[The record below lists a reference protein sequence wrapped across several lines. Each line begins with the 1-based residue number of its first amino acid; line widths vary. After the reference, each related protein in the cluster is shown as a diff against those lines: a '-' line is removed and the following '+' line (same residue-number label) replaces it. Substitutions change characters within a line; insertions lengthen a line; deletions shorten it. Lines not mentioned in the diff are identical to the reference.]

1 MLHYFSIPGFFNAPL
16 AWESIPQI
24 LHGLPM
30 SIYLTAIS
38 FVGSLILGLFL
49 TLAQLSH
56 WRLLHWLSRAYISFM
71 RGVPILV
78 VLFIIYFGFGANA
91 LPAAILSFTLVSAA
105 FVSEV
110 FRSAFMGIDH
120 GQYEAAYSLGLSYR
134 KVIHYIILPQAFR
147 IGLPAL
153 GNILL
158 DMFKNTS
165 LAAMITVSE
174 MFMDAKIVAG
184 ANQDYMTIYI
194 TIAILYWLCCVVLT
208 AGQNW
213 LERAFDYQRRA
224 DRALRHQS

>member
-16 AWESIPQI
+16 AWSSVPQI
-24 LHGLPM
+24 LNGLPM
-30 SIYLTAIS
+30 SVYLTAVS
-38 FVGSLILGLFL
+38 FVCSLILGLLL
-49 TLAQLSH
+49 TLSQLSH
-56 WRLLHWLSRAYISFM
+56 SRLLHGLSRAYISFM
-71 RGVPILV
+71 RGVPMLV

-91 LPAAILSFTLVSAA
+91 LPAAIISFTVVSAA

-120 GQYEAAYSLGLSYR
+120 GQYEAAYSLGMSYG
-134 KVIHYIILPQAFR
+134 KVIRYIILPQAFR

-158 DMFKNTS
+158 DMFKSTS

-208 AGQNW
+208 TGQNW
-213 LERAFDYQRRA
+213 LERHLDYQRRA
-224 DRALRHQS
+224 ERLAKHA

>member
-1 MLHYFSIPGFFNAPL
+1 MLQYFSIPGFFNAPL
-16 AWESIPQI
+16 AWSSIPQI
-24 LHGLPM
+24 LSGLPM
-30 SIYLTAIS
+30 SVYLTAVS
-38 FVGSLILGLFL
+38 FVLATILGLLL

-56 WRLLHWLSRAYISFM
+56 FKILHGIARAYISFM
-71 RGVPILV
+71 RGVPMLV
-78 VLFIIYFGFGANA
+78 VLFIVYFGFGANA
-91 LPAAILSFTLVSAA
+91 LPAAVISFTIGAAA

-120 GQYEAAYSLGLSYR
+120 GQYEAAYSLGMSYS
-134 KVIHYIILPQAFR
+134 KVIRYIILPQAFR

-158 DMFKNTS
+158 DMFKGTS

-174 MFMDAKIVAG
+174 MFMQAKIVAG

-208 AGQNW
+208 TGQNW
-213 LERAFDYQRRA
+213 LERHLDYNRRA
-224 DRALRHQS
+224 QRFSDQA

>member
-1 MLHYFSIPGFFNAPL
+1 MLHDFTIPGFFNAPL
-16 AWESIPQI
+16 AWSSVPQI
-24 LHGLPM
+24 LRGLPM
-30 SIYLTAIS
+30 SAYLTAVA
-38 FVGSLILGLFL
+38 FLCALILGLFL

-56 WRLLHWLSRAYISFM
+56 WRLLHGIARCYISFM
-71 RGVPILV
+71 RGVPMLV
-78 VLFIIYFGFGANA
+78 VLFIVYFGFGANA
-91 LPAAILSFTLVSAA
+91 LPAAIISFTVVSSA

-110 FRSAFMGIDH
+110 FRSAFMGIDP
-120 GQYEAAYSLGLSYR
+120 GQYEAAYSLGLSYP
-134 KVIHYIILPQAFR
+134 KVIRYIILPQALR

-158 DMFKNTS
+158 DMFKSTS

-174 MFMDAKIVAG
+174 MFMQAKIVAG

-213 LERAFDYQRRA
+213 LERHLDYDRRA
-224 DRALRHQS
+224 KQTTN